1 MTAIL
6 GHRPI
11 SFKNYA
17 LSVSAMKHSDNCK
30 IGRKTR
36 IIWLDSSYRV
46 SMELTDLGPKAAV
59 PNCFLT

>member
-1 MTAIL
+1 MTVVA

-11 SFKNYA
+11 SFKNHA
-17 LSVSAMKHSDNCK
+17 FKIKAMKHSDNCK
-30 IGRKTR
+30 IGWKTR

-59 PNCFLT
+59 PNCVLT